1 MIQTAAISLTGIKL
15 FKNVFNK
22 NNLVQSEQIAKQ
34 RVMMLQMFLSVKT
47 IINFEINHIKN
58 HIF

>member
-1 MIQTAAISLTGIKL
+1 MIQTAAINLTGIKL

-34 RVMMLQMFLSVKT
+34 RVMMLLMFLSVKI
-47 IINFEINHIKN
+47 IINFKINHIKN

>member
-34 RVMMLQMFLSVKT
+34 QVMML
-47 IINFEINHIKN
+47 
-58 HIF
+58 